1 MELKDIVLKL
11 IGEVKPVGES
21 NEDEKRFENLK
32 NLCSLTDDLLTV
44 IDKIVMC
51 KDDYRSSV
59 KEAGEYAD
67 KFLTKIGI
75 EE

>member
-59 KEAGEYAD
+59 NEAGKYAD